1 MDRADGL
8 QDQPA
13 AERLDACKE
22 YMKVDYPEDDAL
34 ICGFM
39 DMADE
44 YLAGAGCVREASPS
58 MYDIICYAMVLNM
71 YDGRADDA
79 QQAAESVPK
88 IARQFLTQLKLRC
101 QYGEEAAA
109 DGSAGR

>member
-1 MDRADGL
+1 MSSGEKAATAEDRLA
-8 QDQPA
+8 
-13 AERLDACKE
+13 ACKK
-22 YMKVDYPEDDAL
+22 YMKVDYPDDDEL

-44 YLAGAGCVREASPS
+44 YLAGAGCVREVSPA

-101 QYGEEAAA
+101 NYGGAA
-109 DGSAGR
+109 DGSGG

>member
-1 MDRADGL
+1 MSSEEK
-8 QDQPA
+8 A
-13 AERLDACKE
+13 ALAEERLAACKK
-22 YMKVDYPEDDAL
+22 YMKVDYPDDDEL

-44 YLAGAGCVREASPS
+44 YLAGAGCVREVSPS

-101 QYGEEAAA
+101 SYGEEAAA
-109 DGSAGR
+109 DGSAGG

>member
-1 MDRADGL
+1 MSAEE
-8 QDQPA
+8 QA
-13 AERLDACKE
+13 ALAEERLAACKK
-22 YMKVDYPEDDAL
+22 YMKVDYPDDDEL

-101 QYGEEAAA
+101 NYGGAA
-109 DGSAGR
+109 DGSGG

>member
-1 MDRADGL
+1 MSSEEK
-8 QDQPA
+8 A
-13 AERLDACKE
+13 ALAEERLAACGSILT
-22 YMKVDYPEDDAL
+22 VADLDDEL

-39 DMADE
+39 DMCAE
-44 YLAGAGCVREASPS
+44 YLAGAGCVREVSPA

>member
-1 MDRADGL
+1 MSSGEKAATAEDRLA
-8 QDQPA
+8 
-13 AERLDACKE
+13 ACKK
-22 YMKVDYPEDDAL
+22 YMKVDYPDDDEL

-44 YLAGAGCVREASPS
+44 YLAGAGCVREVSPS
-58 MYDIICYAMVLNM
+58 MYDIICYAMTLNM
-71 YDGRADDA
+71 YDGRASDA

-101 QYGEEAAA
+101 NYGGAA
-109 DGSAGR
+109 DGSGG

>member
-1 MDRADGL
+1 MSAEE
-8 QDQPA
+8 QA
-13 AERLDACKE
+13 ALAEERLAACKK
-22 YMKVDYPEDDAL
+22 YMKVDYPDDDEL

-44 YLAGAGCVREASPS
+44 YLAGAGCVREASPA
-58 MYDIICYAMVLNM
+58 MYDIICYAMTLNL
-71 YDGRADDA
+71 YDGRASDA

-101 QYGEEAAA
+101 NYGGAA
-109 DGSAGR
+109 DGSGG

>member
-1 MDRADGL
+1 MSSAEKT
-8 QDQPA
+8 A
-13 AERLDACKE
+13 TAEERLAACKK
-22 YMKVDYPEDDAL
+22 YMKVDYPDDDEL

-44 YLAGAGCVREASPS
+44 YLAGAGCVREASPA
-58 MYDIICYAMVLNM
+58 MYDIICYAMTLNL
-71 YDGRADDA
+71 YDGRASDA

-101 QYGEEAAA
+101 NYGGAA
-109 DGSAGR
+109 DGSGG

>member
-1 MDRADGL
+1 
-8 QDQPA
+8 
-13 AERLDACKE
+13 
-22 YMKVDYPEDDAL
+22 
-34 ICGFM
+34 
-39 DMADE
+39 
-44 YLAGAGCVREASPS
+44 
-58 MYDIICYAMVLNM
+58 MVLNM

>member
-1 MDRADGL
+1 MLAVSDA
-8 QDQPA
+8 Q
-13 AERLDACKE
+13 AEQRLAACKK
-22 YMKVDYPEDDAL
+22 YMKVDYADDDEL
-34 ICGFM
+34 ICGFI

-44 YLAGAGCVREASPS
+44 YLAGAGCVRAVSPS
-58 MYDIICYAMVLNM
+58 MYDIICYAMTLNL

-101 QYGEEAAA
+101 NYGGEAAT
-109 DGSAGR
+109 DGSAGG

>member
-1 MDRADGL
+1 MDRASDA
-8 QDQPA
+8 QA
-13 AERLDACKE
+13 ALAEKRLAACKK
-22 YMKVDYPEDDAL
+22 YMNVDYPDDDEL

-58 MYDIICYAMVLNM
+58 MYDIICYAMTLNL
-71 YDGRADDA
+71 YDGRASDA

-101 QYGEEAAA
+101 NYGGA
-109 DGSAGR
+109 DNGSGG